1 MDSPFKTVALIGKPH
16 HEGANQTLTGLYQY
30 LTSRGFRVL
39 LESRVAH
46 TLGLLGENVM
56 DLVQLGEQADLAIVV
71 GGDGN
76 MLGAARVL
84 SRFDV
89 AVIGVNR
96 GNLGFLTD
104 LSPQDYLLPLEQVLS
119 GHFKSEHRFLPE
131 AAVYRHGERKSS
143 NLAVNEAVLHPGKI
157 AHMIE
162 FEVYIDG
169 SFMYSQRSDG
179 IIVATP
185 TGSTAYSLSAGGA
198 ILTPKLN
205 AITLVPMFPHT
216 LSSRPIVLD
225 ADSEVRLLVSP
236 DNQDDA
242 MQVSCDG
249 QVTLAVHPGDEI
261 LIKKSSHKLHLVHP
275 LDYSYFHVLR
285 NKLGWG
291 SKLF

>member
-1 MDSPFKTVALIGKPH
+1 MDSPFKTIALIGKPH
-16 HEGANQTLTGLYQY
+16 HEGANQTLTGLHQY
-30 LTSRGFRVL
+30 LTTRGFRVL
-39 LESRVAH
+39 VESRVAH
-46 TLGLLGENVM
+46 ALGIMDENVM
-56 DLVQLGEQADLAIVV
+56 DLVQLGQQADLAIVV

-104 LSPQDYLLPLEQVLS
+104 LSPQDYLLPLEQVLC
-119 GHFKSEHRFLPE
+119 GHYKSEHRFLLE
-131 AAVYRHGERKSS
+131 AAVYRHGERKSN

-185 TGSTAYSLSAGGA
+185 TGSTAYSLSAGA
-198 ILTPKLN
+198 PSSPPSSTP
-205 AITLVPMFPHT
+205 
-216 LSSRPIVLD
+216 SRWCPC
-225 ADSEVRLLVSP
+225 SRTP
-236 DNQDDA
+236 
-242 MQVSCDG
+242 
-249 QVTLAVHPGDEI
+249 
-261 LIKKSSHKLHLVHP
+261 
-275 LDYSYFHVLR
+275 
-285 NKLGWG
+285 
-291 SKLF
+291 